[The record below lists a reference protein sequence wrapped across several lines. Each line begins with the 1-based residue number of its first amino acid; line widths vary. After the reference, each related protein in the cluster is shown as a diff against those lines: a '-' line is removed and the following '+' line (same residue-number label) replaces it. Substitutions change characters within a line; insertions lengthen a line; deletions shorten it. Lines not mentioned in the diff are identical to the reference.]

1 MHRCMAVHLPC
12 WKERRVNAR
21 LSQHL
26 TLLGLCSMIF
36 YGVMLGMGRLSI
48 DVLPQF
54 VISAII
60 FLSSGQ
66 ILKKATVR
74 TSEESDEK
82 EKSRPS
88 RPDPDW
94 PWLTGFLNWMAAL
107 LIVGVMALILMK
119 PPGMTIKEALSHT
132 EADQHFYGTA
142 VP

>member
-1 MHRCMAVHLPC
+1 M
-12 WKERRVNAR
+12 NAR

-36 YGVMLGMGRLSI
+36 YGVMLGTGRLSV

-66 ILKKATVR
+66 ILKRAAAR
-74 TSEESDEK
+74 TN
-82 EKSRPS
+82 EKSEGKKKARPS
-88 RPDPDW
+88 RPEPDW
-94 PWLTGFLNWMAAL
+94 PWLTGFLNWMGAL
-107 LIVGVMALILMK
+107 VIVGIMALVLMK
-119 PPGMTIKEALSHT
+119 PPGMTLKDAFSHT
-132 EADQHFYGTA
+132 EADRHFYGTA